1 MKNTRS
7 VQRPHKP
14 HKVRILRIEA
24 GMSQADLGK
33 KVGLSRQTINQIEA
47 GATPR
52 LIHALKISRVFN
64 SDVEAI
70 FGDFIQ

>member
-1 MKNTRS
+1 
-7 VQRPHKP
+7 
-14 HKVRILRIEA
+14 
-24 GMSQADLGK
+24 MSQADLGK